1 MQKRK
6 GIMILALLLS
16 ALVAHAEIYRW
27 TDAEG
32 RVHFGDNPEQPDTA
46 ESVTIKVNTYES
58 VSYES
63 VRNINFDNPAR
74 RTSKVVMYSTDWCG
88 YCRKAREYFRSQKI
102 AFVEYDIEKDP
113 GAKREYDALGA
124 KGVPVILVGDKR
136 MNGFSPGGFQKIY
149 R

>member
-1 MQKRK
+1 MPKHAL
-6 GIMILALLLS
+6 IMVALLLS
-16 ALVAHAEIYRW
+16 TLIADAEIYRW

-32 RVHFGDNPEQPDTA
+32 RVHFGDNPEQPEAA
-46 ESVTIKVNTYES
+46 ESVTVRVNTYES

-63 VRNINFDNPAR
+63 AKNINFDNPSR

-88 YCRKAREYFRSQKI
+88 YCKKAREYFRSQKI

-113 GAKREYDALGA
+113 RAKREHDALGA
-124 KGVPVILVGDKR
+124 RGVPVILVGDKR

>member
-1 MQKRK
+1 MPKHAL
-6 GIMILALLLS
+6 ILITLMLS
-16 ALVAHAEIYRW
+16 ALLANAEIYRW

-32 RVHFGDNPEQPDTA
+32 RVHFGDNPAQPEAA
-46 ESVTIKVNTYES
+46 ESVTIRVNTYES

-63 VRNINFDNPAR
+63 VKNINFDSPAR
-74 RTSKVVMYSTDWCG
+74 RTGKVVMYSTDWCS
-88 YCRKAREYFRSQKI
+88 YCNKAREYFRNQKI

-113 GAKREYDALGA
+113 AARRQYDALGA

>member
-1 MQKRK
+1 MSKHAL
-6 GIMILALLLS
+6 IMVALLLS
-16 ALVAHAEIYRW
+16 TLIADAEIYRW

-32 RVHFGDNPEQPDTA
+32 RVHFGDNPEQPEAA
-46 ESVTIKVNTYES
+46 ESVTVRVNTYES

-63 VRNINFDNPAR
+63 VKNINFDNPSR

-88 YCRKAREYFRSQKI
+88 YCKKAREYFRSQKI

-113 GAKREYDALGA
+113 RAKREHDALGA
-124 KGVPVILVGDKR
+124 RGVPVILVGDKR